1 MSYSVEQKG
10 GVTQLGKGNPNS
22 QWQST
27 EQWIFLSLVEGRVIN
42 CFGLF
47 FWKGGPSELAA
58 NEVDGS
64 SVN

>member
-1 MSYSVEQKG
+1 M
-10 GVTQLGKGNPNS
+10 
-22 QWQST
+22 
-27 EQWIFLSLVEGRVIN
+27 FLSLVEGRVIN

-47 FWKGGPSELAA
+47 FGKGGPSELSA